1 VVLELGQF
9 RRIFFGEDVNARG
22 QELPDLD
29 QYTAHLDHA
38 FSQNKGVLCVKPFEP
53 FFSYGRGSQ
62 GVSEREDLIAQKD
75 PEKKSNAPNKPDLV
89 FEY

>member
-9 RRIFFGEDVNARG
+9 RRIFFGKDVNARG
-22 QELPDLD
+22 QELADLD
-29 QYTAHLDHA
+29 QHSTHLDHA

-53 FFSYGRGSQ
+53 FFSCCRGGK
-62 GVSEREDLIAQKD
+62 GVSERENLIAQKD
-75 PEKKSNAPNKPDLV
+75 PEKKGNAPNKPDLV